1 MNYKISYSEEVL
13 KKDLNLIDQKQVRKI
28 LIKIDKILGF
38 TPKNYSNSIKA
49 LKGNLEGLFRLKVGD
64 YRVIYKIFEDV
75 SEILIL
81 KIGHRREVYRKYA
94 AGS

>member
-1 MNYKISYSEEVL
+1 MNYKINYSEEVL
-13 KKDLNLIDQKQVRKI
+13 KKDLNLIDKKQVRKI
-28 LIKIDKILGF
+28 LMKIDKILGF

-81 KIGHRREVYRKYA
+81 KIGHRREVYRK
-94 AGS
+94 SK

>member
-13 KKDLNLIDQKQVRKI
+13 KKDLNLIDKKQVRKI
-28 LIKIDKILGF
+28 LMKIDKILGF

-64 YRVIYKIFEDV
+64 YRVIYKIFEDA

-81 KIGHRREVYRKYA
+81 KIGHRREVYRK
-94 AGS
+94 SK

>member
-1 MNYKISYSEEVL
+1 M
-13 KKDLNLIDQKQVRKI
+13 IDQKQVRKI

-38 TPKNYSNSIKA
+38 TPKNYSNSIKS

-81 KIGHRREVYRKYA
+81 KIGHRREVYRKYY
-94 AGS
+94 

>member
-28 LIKIDKILGF
+28 LIKIDKILDF
-38 TPKNYSNSIKA
+38 APKNYSNSIKA
-49 LKGNLEGLFRLKVGD
+49 LKGNLEDLFRLKVGD

-81 KIGHRREVYRKYA
+81 KIGHRREVYRKVT
-94 AGS
+94 

>member
-1 MNYKISYSEEVL
+1 M
-13 KKDLNLIDQKQVRKI
+13 IDQKQVRKI

-38 TPKNYSNSIKA
+38 APKNYSNSIKA
-49 LKGNLEGLFRLKVGD
+49 LKGNLEDLFRLKVGD